1 MFCMIRLEGFTA
13 MHVKIMVHCYNTMHL
28 SGAVRRLLSCLRF
41 GRFQVQQSS
50 WFPRTL
56 LGNCTLL
63 PEIMSQPLPH
73 YLKCILHC

>member
-28 SGAVRRLLSCLRF
+28 SGAVRRLLYCLRF

-50 WFPRTL
+50 WFSKDCP
-56 LGNCTLL
+56 G
-63 PEIMSQPLPH
+63 
-73 YLKCILHC
+73 KLHDIT